1 MVYLGISN
9 TDLFSATVQQVGHM
23 ESLANGAL
31 SKGIDLYIHQD
42 YKSAVKEFQRSI
54 GLAPNAPNSVDAAS
68 YMADAHMALGDTKG
82 AIKAYKMALRLNPYR
97 DDINIKLGNLY
108 FSEERHPEATTEY
121 EKAVK
126 LNPSAENI
134 FALGQAYMNTGR
146 YSDADAQFNKVL
158 IMAPREP
165 NGNFGLGL
173 NYSKQGRYEDAITQ
187 FKAAIRLD
195 DRFYDAYSEMG
206 YAFADLGQ
214 IDEAMDLVNFL
225 EDPAPEL
232 ADTLSRYIYEVDPP
246 KMLFAYATNSF
257 NYWMPIKSPISSLD
271 TYLQTADAS
280 KTFTMKFQFDKE
292 MERSEVENVMNW
304 QIGRSSGIGPG
315 TAYNFGL
322 PVPQTE
328 VQPPPIPVNVY
339 YDAEEMTAT
348 VYFKIQQNAT
358 ADGTIDPSH
367 IEFRF
372 AGKDAFGLKMNPDFD
387 QFNGFSKVY

>member
-1 MVYLGISN
+1 MY
-9 TDLFSATVQQVGHM
+9 M
-23 ESLANGAL
+23 R
-31 SKGIDLYIHQD
+31 KD
-42 YKSAVKEFQRSI
+42 YKGAVKEFQRAI
-54 GLAPNAPNSVDAAS
+54 GLAPNATNSADAAS
-68 YMADAHMALGDTKG
+68 YMADAYTALDDSKG
-82 AIKAYKMALRLNPYR
+82 AIKSLKTALRLNPYR

-108 FSEERHPEATTEY
+108 FSEEHYSEATAEY

-134 FALGQAYMNTGR
+134 YALGQAYMNTER

-158 IMAPREP
+158 RMTPREP

-173 NYSKQGRYEDAITQ
+173 NYSRQGRHEDAIGQ
-187 FKAAIRLD
+187 FEQALRLD
-195 DRFYDAYSEMG
+195 DKFYDAYAEMG
-206 YAFADLGQ
+206 YAYADLGQ
-214 IDEAMDLVNFL
+214 IDEAMDLVSTL
-225 EDPAPEL
+225 ENPAPEL
-232 ADTLSRYIYEVDPP
+232 ADTLSSYIYEVDPP
-246 KMLFAYATNSF
+246 KIIFAYATSSF
-257 NYWMPIKSPISSLD
+257 NYWMPIKTPVSTLD
-271 TYLQTADAS
+271 TYLQAADAS

-328 VQPPPIPVNVY
+328 IQPPPIPVNVY
-339 YDAEEMTAT
+339 YDAKEMTAT

-387 QFNGFSKVY
+387 QFTGFSKVY

>member
-1 MVYLGISN
+1 
-9 TDLFSATVQQVGHM
+9 M
-23 ESLANGAL
+23 ESLAKGAL
-31 SKGIDLYIHQD
+31 SRGIDLYMRQD

-54 GLAPNAPNSVDAAS
+54 GLAPNASNSVDAAS
-68 YMADAHMALGDTKG
+68 YMADAYMALDDTNG
-82 AIKAYKMALRLNPYR
+82 AIKAYKIALRLNPYR

-108 FSEERHPEATTEY
+108 FSEERYPEATAEY

-134 FALGQAYMNTGR
+134 FALGQAYTNTGR
-146 YSDADAQFNKVL
+146 HSDADAQFNKVL
-158 IMAPREP
+158 RMAPREP

-173 NYSKQGRYEDAITQ
+173 NYSKQGRYEEAISQ

-195 DRFYDAYSEMG
+195 DKFYDAYAEMG
-206 YAFADLGQ
+206 YVFADLGQ

-232 ADTLSRYIYEVDPP
+232 ADTLSSYIYEVDPP
-246 KMLFAYATNSF
+246 KMLFASASSSF
-257 NYWMPIKSPISSLD
+257 NYWMPIKSPVSSLD
-271 TYLQTADAS
+271 TYLQTANAS

-292 MERSEVENVMNW
+292 MERSEVENILNW
-304 QIGRSSGIGPG
+304 HIGRSSGIGPG

-322 PVPQTE
+322 PIPETE
-328 VQPPPIPVNVY
+328 VQPSPIPVNVY

-348 VYFKIQQNAT
+348 VYFKIQQNAN
-358 ADGTIDPSH
+358 ANGTIDPSH

-372 AGKDAFGLKMNPDFD
+372 AGKDIFGLKMNPDFD
-387 QFNGFSKVY
+387 QFTGFSKVY

>member
-1 MVYLGISN
+1 
-9 TDLFSATVQQVGHM
+9 M
-23 ESLANGAL
+23 ESLANSAL
-31 SKGIDLYIHQD
+31 SRGIDLYMRQNF
-42 YKSAVKEFQRSI
+42 KGAVKEFQRSI
-54 GLAPNAPNSVDAAS
+54 GLAPNGSNSVDAAS
-68 YMADAHMALGDTKG
+68 YMADAFSALDDTKG
-82 AIKAYKMALRLNPYR
+82 AIKALKTSLRLNPYR
-97 DDINIKLGNLY
+97 DDIHIKLGNLY
-108 FSEERHPEATTEY
+108 FSEKQYTEAAAEY

-126 LNPSAENI
+126 LNPSSSNT
-134 FALGQAYMNTGR
+134 FALGQAYMNAGR
-146 YSDADAQFNKVL
+146 HPDADVQFNKV
-158 IMAPREP
+158 MRMEPRKP
-165 NGNFGLGL
+165 TGNFGLGL
-173 NYSKQGRYEDAITQ
+173 NFSKQGRFEDAITQ

-195 DRFYDAYSEMG
+195 GRFYDAQAEMG
-206 YAFADLGQ
+206 YALADLGQ
-214 IDEAMDLVNFL
+214 IDDAMEIVSDLEN
-225 EDPAPEL
+225 EAPEL
-232 ADTLSRYIYEVDPP
+232 ADTLSSYIYEVDPP
-246 KMLFAYATNSF
+246 KILFAHASSSF
-257 NYWMPIKSPISSLD
+257 NYWMPIKSPVSSLD

-322 PVPQTE
+322 PVPETE

-372 AGKDAFGLKMNPDFD
+372 NGKDAFGLKMNPDYD
-387 QFNGFSKVY
+387 QFTGFSKVY